1 MEMYADPT
9 ARGGVLEPEGIV
21 EVKYKKRD
29 LLKTMHRLDHVL
41 KELDDQLK
49 TFQAAQPVRERFAKT
64 SVFQLLVITLCILK
78 VIKHNTYPTR
88 TREREAERTE
98 KSRIEN

>member
-1 MEMYADPT
+1 MYADPT

-29 LLKTMHRLDHVL
+29 LLKTMHRVDPVL

-49 TFQAAQPVRERFAKT
+49 TFQAAQPVRERFEENFSNIFMIK
-64 SVFQLLVITLCILK
+64 LCI
-78 VIKHNTYPTR
+78 
-88 TREREAERTE
+88 
-98 KSRIEN
+98 